1 MAEIEIGPLSERLS
15 DDEIGDLK
23 KRLDRL
29 GAPKLPAA
37 PDHAGGKG
45 DQVDSEALEELLDRL
60 DEHEAA
66 CEIYLPVEFDGRA
79 EVGGW
84 RVGSAPILL
93 EVLDEVKDELDLEE
107 EDEDEEDELDED
119 DDVVDQ
125 GSRKTQLI
133 RAWKLLYA
141 GAQAAIEQ
149 RLPLLLSV

>member
-15 DDEIGDLK
+15 DEEIGDLR

-29 GAPKLPAA
+29 GAPKLPTAD
-37 PDHAGGKG
+37 DHAGGKG
-45 DQVDSEALEELLDRL
+45 DHHVDSEALEELLDRL

-84 RVGSAPILL
+84 RIGSAPLLL

-107 EDEDEEDELDED
+107 EDDDDEEID
-119 DDVVDQ
+119 DDVAVVDHAT
-125 GSRKTQLI
+125 RKSELV

-141 GAQAAIEQ
+141 GAQQAIEQ

>member
-1 MAEIEIGPLSERLS
+1 MAEIEIGPLNERLS
-15 DDEIGDLK
+15 DEEIGDLRR
-23 KRLDRL
+23 RLDRL
-29 GAPKLPAA
+29 GAPKLPSAE
-37 PDHAGGKG
+37 DHAGGKG
-45 DQVDSEALEELLDRL
+45 DQHVDSEALEELLDRL

-84 RVGSAPILL
+84 RVGSAPLLL

-107 EDEDEEDELDED
+107 RDEEDEELDDD
-119 DDVVDQ
+119 DDVIAHAT
-125 GSRKTQLI
+125 RKSELV